1 MLHGWKTAALGTA
14 TCPDW
19 MPASSPVVRGMSAGG
34 HLGQWR
40 LRTDAVKTSQPRGM
54 TTLAERP

>member
-19 MPASSPVVRGMSAGG
+19 MPASSPVVRGVSAGG
-34 HLGQWR
+34 HLGQ
-40 LRTDAVKTSQPRGM
+40 
-54 TTLAERP
+54 